1 MNKQRNLRII
11 TTSAIIFIV
20 LLLVALV
27 VNIVRLSSINSK
39 KDDLRQ
45 RLNAINAQ
53 IESNEREIDWITT
66 DEYIDQYARE
76 YLNMTGKDDQAF
88 TGK

>member
-45 RLNAINAQ
+45 RLDAINAQ

-66 DEYIDQYARE
+66 DE
-76 YLNMTGKDDQAF
+76 
-88 TGK
+88 